1 MKSHPDRTQ
10 SALSRIQDLL
20 LRNAD
25 ENRGSNDQQFR
36 LQKAVTSTAQ
46 KVLDKMAGKKVSFF
60 AISIPWFV
68 NLERAF
74 RSEIFLLDF
83 ILKKFDR
90 SIDYLLQI
98 YALYNLPFLRCS
110 CLLCIFNYLS
120 SCHRTASD
128 AKYWTIRTLFIAMTA
143 SWLEEFASA

>member
-46 KVLDKMAGKKVSFF
+46 KVLDKMAGKKFLFRYQYPTVCLIFEGHSGQKFF
-60 AISIPWFV
+60 PRFSPEKI
-68 NLERAF
+68 
-74 RSEIFLLDF
+74 
-83 ILKKFDR
+83 
-90 SIDYLLQI
+90 
-98 YALYNLPFLRCS
+98 
-110 CLLCIFNYLS
+110 
-120 SCHRTASD
+120 
-128 AKYWTIRTLFIAMTA
+128 
-143 SWLEEFASA
+143 